1 MQVPVNNPMKR
12 NAIENLAVLII
23 EYFQRINRPLKTENY
38 FKY

>member
-23 EYFQRINRPLKTENY
+23 EFFNVSIDL
-38 FKY
+38 